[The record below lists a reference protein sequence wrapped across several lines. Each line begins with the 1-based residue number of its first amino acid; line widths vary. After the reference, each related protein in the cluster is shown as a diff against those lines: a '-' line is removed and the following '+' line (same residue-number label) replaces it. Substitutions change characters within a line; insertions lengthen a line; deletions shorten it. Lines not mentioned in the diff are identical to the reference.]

1 MYFAYAIMGALFEKE
16 RHGTGQRVDCSQLGA
31 MITLQTLA
39 ITNQL
44 IYGKQPDDGNY
55 GDVTKLKDPFM
66 STFRAADGKLVTI
79 SYLGKSQ
86 VNRQD

>member
-1 MYFAYAIMGALFEKE
+1 MRKNGMEW
-16 RHGTGQRVDCSQLGA
+16 QRVDCSQLGA

-66 STFRAADGKLVTI
+66 STFRAADDKLVTI
-79 SYLGKSQ
+79 SYLGESQ